1 MLGDGWVSRNPTV
14 ALVAT
19 TVAVVVAIVVLAVA
33 ASVAFANLQ
42 TDFAILLSCDSKI
55 ELHLVLVG
63 CFALPLVF
71 SNFATSLGILRIFGI
86 FLL

>member
-1 MLGDGWVSRNPTV
+1 M

-55 ELHLVLVG
+55 ELLLVG